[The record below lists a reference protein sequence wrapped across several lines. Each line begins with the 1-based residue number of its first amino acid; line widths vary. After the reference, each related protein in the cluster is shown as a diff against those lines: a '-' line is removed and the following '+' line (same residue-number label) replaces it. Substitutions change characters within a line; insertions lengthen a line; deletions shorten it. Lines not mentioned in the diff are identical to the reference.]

1 MTFNIKE
8 LTELLEISD
17 RGLDDLKK
25 RIIESFDDK
34 KKIRAI
40 LRRQCRD
47 RRESRCLSCDDEG
60 DCFILNGI
68 MYLVMDDAKK
78 SIQELENANQH
89 LHSKGETWNRISGL
103 VLLGIAYEKHHKS
116 HQALREY
123 KKACEILTSN
133 YLYIHVNDYIEKA
146 RLLKIELQDKLKEL
160 SVPGLSVAPPPK
172 KDSGHIS
179 SPSPSLN
186 DKDYLALFSIPIYG
200 TVEAGPNGELLINH
214 SDTFTI
220 VNQVNFEKQMYDV
233 HSVHG
238 TASGDRKIT
247 VMATKTHGWARVHGL
262 SMNGWDISFDEND
275 YVLFYEASF
284 ASHLDYVIASNRD
297 QSGEIALIVKRFDEK
312 NNQLLSKSK
321 DTSKSYDPIPLDED
335 HQIVGVVIAV
345 AKPAQ

>member
-1 MTFNIKE
+1 MVLNLAK
-8 LTELLEISD
+8 LTEQLEISD
-17 RGLDDLKK
+17 QGLNDLKK
-25 RIIESFDDK
+25 QIIESFDDEK
-34 KKIRAI
+34 IIRAI
-40 LRRQCRD
+40 LSQQCLN
-47 RRESRCLSCDDEG
+47 REETGCLSCDDEG

-68 MYLVMDDAKK
+68 MFLRLNEIKNAIK
-78 SIQELENANQH
+78 ELENANLH
-89 LHSKGETWNRISGL
+89 LRNKDETWNNITGL
-103 VLLGIAYEKHHKS
+103 VLLGIAYEKCRKS
-116 HQALREY
+116 HPALREY
-123 KKACEILTSN
+123 KKAHDILTSN
-133 YLYIHVNDYIEKA
+133 YQRVHVNDYIEKA
-146 RLLKIELQDKLKEL
+146 RLLENELQNKLKEL
-160 SVPGLSVAPPPK
+160 SVPGLSVASSPK

-179 SPSPSLN
+179 SPSPNLN
-186 DKDYLALFSIPIYG
+186 DKDYLALFSIPLYG

-220 VNQVNFEKQMYDV
+220 INQVNFEKQVYDV

-297 QSGEIALIVKRFDEK
+297 PSGELALMVKRFDK
-312 NNQLLSKSK
+312 NNNQLRSKSK

-345 AKPAQ
+345 AKPAK